1 MRDMANLS
9 AQLAIIFGGEFVG
22 NYGGHVSSTQ
32 THAEV
37 LSEAIQALQGTW
49 DAERV
54 LAALF
59 GAGYRPADVA
69 IGKKRARQVL
79 RDLTDA
85 GVIVKVSERPVGYRR
100 AGS

>member
-1 MRDMANLS
+1 MSS
-9 AQLAIIFGGEFVG
+9 A
-22 NYGGHVSSTQ
+22 Q
-32 THAEV
+32 THAEI
-37 LSEAIQALQGTW
+37 LSEAIQTLHGAW
-49 DAERV
+49 DAERA

-79 RDLTDA
+79 RDLADA
-85 GVIVKVSERPVGYRR
+85 GAIVKVSERPVEYRR

>member
-1 MRDMANLS
+1 MSS
-9 AQLAIIFGGEFVG
+9 A
-22 NYGGHVSSTQ
+22 Q
-32 THAEV
+32 THAEI
-37 LSEAIQALQGTW
+37 LSEAIQALHGAW
-49 DAERV
+49 DAERA

-79 RDLTDA
+79 RDLADA
-85 GVIVKVSERPVGYRR
+85 GAIVKVSERPVEYRR